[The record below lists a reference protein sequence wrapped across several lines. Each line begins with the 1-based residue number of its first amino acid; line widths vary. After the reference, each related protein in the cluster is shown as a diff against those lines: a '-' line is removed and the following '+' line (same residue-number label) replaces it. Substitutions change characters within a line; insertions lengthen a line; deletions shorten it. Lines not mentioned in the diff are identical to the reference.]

1 MSITHKPEST
11 ESETVKE
18 TVAMPVKLTFRND
31 GKTSSVEGKRKEWL
45 HNV

>member
-18 TVAMPVKLTFRND
+18 TVMPVKLTFRND
-31 GKTSSVEGKRKEWL
+31 GKTSSVEGKGKEWL